1 MSAWAD
7 IIGQKSSMDLNSYRF
22 RTQTKQNTNFIEKL
36 TYKVSQLLNLKMID
50 SII

>member
-1 MSAWAD
+1 MR
-7 IIGQKSSMDLNSYRF
+7 GMSMDLHI
-22 RTQTKQNTNFIEKL
+22 RTRTKQNTNFIEKL